1 MGYTW
6 QFSFSLF
13 FATLFMII
21 LPKVKA
27 PALFVV
33 GLFMISPILKIDLND
48 FTEAI
53 PIFFTLIMMSLTY
66 SIADRIVFGMLPY
79 VLLKLFIS
87 RFSEI
92 KLVMYVIVLFF
103 LLKIYI

>member
-1 MGYTW
+1 
-6 QFSFSLF
+6 
-13 FATLFMII
+13 MII
-21 LPKVKA
+21 LPEVKA
-27 PALFVV
+27 PGLFVV